1 MVKLFLSLDAFLLLL
16 IVPFHVALHQEG
28 TYLMVVW
35 GTYVLVVVTLGYLCL
50 EVVYPLASISSW
62 ADLSRLGRITFLLR
76 QTMLWLLVLVAGVL
90 PAVQNIIFRRQPN
103 ANFNEVYLQLHDGAY
118 QTELALALLQQGRNP
133 YSASYATT
141 PLAAYQLPET
151 EGNPA
156 VDHYIYL
163 PGLLWLSWP
172 LKSLSQALWG
182 WFDQRLVYILF
193 YLLTLLLLP
202 LLFRSPQLK
211 LAAFVA
217 IGLNPLLTAEIHT
230 GMNDVTVLFFLV
242 VAILFLER
250 QRWLA
255 AAIMVG
261 LACSCKQSGWLAIP
275 FYVMIGS
282 GRKHFWQNLLLIGLV
297 MAIFIGPLA
306 LWDFPAFWDDTFA
319 YASGTAVGLNYPI
332 RGYSFGR
339 LLVGFGIIPTVD
351 SHFPFWLLQ
360 LLGGGLAL
368 AWLLPR
374 IGRATHFW
382 LYSALFIFILG
393 FFSRFFNHTYFGFV
407 TLLATT
413 GWLMAAD
420 EQSP

>member
-1 MVKLFLSLDAFLLLL
+1 MPV
-16 IVPFHVALHQEG
+16 HVLLHQEG

-35 GTYVLVVVTLGYLCL
+35 GTYVLVVMTLAYLCL
-50 EVVYPLASISSW
+50 EVVYPLAAISSW
-62 ADLSRLGRITFLLR
+62 AALSRPGRITFLLR
-76 QTMLWLLVLVAGVL
+76 QTLLWLLVLVAGVL
-90 PAVQNIIFRRQPN
+90 PAVQNIILRRQPN

-118 QTELALALLQQGRNP
+118 QTELALNLLQQGRNP
-133 YSASYATT
+133 YAASYADTL
-141 PLAAYQLPET
+141 LAAYQVPET

-172 LKSLSQALWG
+172 LKALSEAWWG

-193 YLLTLLLLP
+193 YLLTLFALP

-230 GMNDVTVLFFLV
+230 GMNDVVVLFFLL
-242 VAILFLER
+242 VAVLFLER
-250 QRWLA
+250 QRWA
-255 AAIMVG
+255 VAAIMLG
-261 LACSCKQSGWLAIP
+261 LACSCKQSGWLVIP
-275 FYVMIGS
+275 FYLAVGS
-282 GRKHFWQNLLLIGLV
+282 GRRQFWQPLLLISLV
-297 MAIFIGPLA
+297 MVILIGPLA
-306 LWDFPAFWDDTFA
+306 LWDLPAFWDDTFA
-319 YASGTAVGLNYPI
+319 YTSGTAAGLNYPI
-332 RGYSFGR
+332 RGYSLGR
-339 LLVGFGIIPTVD
+339 LLVGLGLIPTAD
-351 SHFPFWLLQ
+351 SQFPFGLLQ
-360 LLGGGLAL
+360 LVGGGLTL

-374 IGRATHFW
+374 TGRIAHFW

-407 TLLATT
+407 TLLATI

-420 EQSP
+420 APSP